1 MADQG
6 KNFSGSFMN
15 EGVLEEDIEDE
26 NRRRLEAINRDEYNK
41 LKNRGDIDDTT
52 TLEQYS
58 QAKKEAGVGNRIT
71 SYFTGKIKDAKVEKI
86 MAALAGPTTTVEGS
100 ITTNTDTSSIT
111 NNTTQKMDNVATM
124 NESGMNKSVNE
135 TSSTTNNVVN
145 NNVQQNDNSQNTNK
159 TEYGSSSIGSQNKS
173 GFVDFY

>member
-1 MADQG
+1 M
-6 KNFSGSFMN
+6 KILHLNN
-15 EGVLEEDIEDE
+15 IV
-26 NRRRLEAINRDEYNK
+26 
-41 LKNRGDIDDTT
+41 
-52 TLEQYS
+52 EQ
-58 QAKKEAGVGNRIT
+58 KRWKVGNKIT
-71 SYFTGKIKDAKVEKI
+71 SYFTGKIKEGKLEKI
-86 MAALAGPTTTVEGS
+86 MEQWWQTYNNVEGDV
-100 ITTNTDTSSIT
+100 ITNTDTSSII

-135 TSSTTNNVVN
+135 TTSTTNNVVN